1 MCEEN
6 SCKGSG
12 QTKDVAQ
19 KDTCVKNKRGLVQM
33 VLDSIDT
40 LSNSS
45 IFCVWILDIL
55 ILHFHTFCFYCI
67 ASDIIQMNTYSF
79 TFLDISIRLFL
90 NHNVVTVYTYKH
102 IRVGPV

>member
-1 MCEEN
+1 MCDEN
-6 SCKGSG
+6 SGKDSG

-33 VLDSIDT
+33 FLDNIDT

-45 IFCVWILDIL
+45 IFRVWILDIL
-55 ILHFHTFCFYCI
+55 ILHFHTFCFYCYC
-67 ASDIIQMNTYSF
+67 QMNTYCF

-90 NHNVVTVYTYKH
+90 NHNMLTVYTYKH

>member
-6 SCKGSG
+6 SCKDSG

-45 IFCVWILDIL
+45 IFRVWILDIL
-55 ILHFHTFCFYCI
+55 ILHFHTFCF
-67 ASDIIQMNTYSF
+67 
-79 TFLDISIRLFL
+79 
-90 NHNVVTVYTYKH
+90 
-102 IRVGPV
+102 

>member
-6 SCKGSG
+6 SCKDSG

-45 IFCVWILDIL
+45 IFRVWKFDIL
-55 ILHFHTFCFYCI
+55 ILHF

-90 NHNVVTVYTYKH
+90 NHNMVTVYTYKH